1 MITIPEGRGD
11 TILLVEDEDRVRNAG
26 QRVLQSLGYRVLT
39 ASNGRE
45 GLETFRKA
53 AKVDLVLTDM
63 VMPEMGGKELI
74 QELRRIAPGLKALV
88 ITGYTLQEDVQALK
102 DSGFADIVYKPLDVG
117 ELGRAIRRILDA
129 GTKSE

>member
-1 MITIPEGRGD
+1 
-11 TILLVEDEDRVRNAG
+11 VRNAG